1 MKNLERKTQ
10 ELASTYLATL
20 EHPESFADVHLIDLS
35 ALGKLFG
42 MHTLVYSLKEDGDVE
57 LVHRPTDIQRA
68 RPPSDFNLCNAHCSY
83 VKHLAKYRRCFT
95 SQRCDASFP
104 KANHLQRH
112 ERSCE
117 SRVKRVY
124 SGGVYH
130 PSQTIFEKI
139 EEEGMAFPQE
149 LKYSRYQATFE
160 IVVYYP
166 ANGTNFPEK
175 QDKLEYTA
183 EHQLLSISVAS
194 NVPGYEEP
202 QCFVA
207 EEGREAALQTV
218 AAFVKHLEI
227 IAEQASGLERQRF
240 ASLLSRLEKSWDL
253 SYQPPPPL
261 PSPASVFEQEE
272 SGESASFDEDSD
284 DDEESEEDDDNEE
297 TEEDRSFIDEDD
309 LEEENDLSFYRRVHL
324 QLPERRPVALPAAP
338 AQAMSRLLKKGNDC

>member
-1 MKNLERKTQ
+1 
-10 ELASTYLATL
+10 
-20 EHPESFADVHLIDLS
+20 
-35 ALGKLFG
+35 
-42 MHTLVYSLKEDGDVE
+42 
-57 LVHRPTDIQRA
+57 
-68 RPPSDFNLCNAHCSY
+68 
-83 VKHLAKYRRCFT
+83 
-95 SQRCDASFP
+95 
-104 KANHLQRH
+104 
-112 ERSCE
+112 
-117 SRVKRVY
+117 
-124 SGGVYH
+124 
-130 PSQTIFEKI
+130 
-139 EEEGMAFPQE
+139 MAFPQE

-338 AQAMSRLLKKGNDC
+338 AQAMSRLLKKETTVYRLASPPHRTDRGGFQLEQIRSERAERYPDSLLGPSLVHRSGHQAPPRLPGPPNRQPQVSEHLQLCGGRHQLLRLPTKPISVRGRKGSSLTSMCCRSVRWRDFDCHRERPSILG